1 MPFIK
6 EVPPRV
12 RQSVHVEQDT
22 IDGALENLGEWGR
35 VASSLSVSDAQKLVI
50 ELKRVPEFEKFD
62 VQTRTRASGEA
73 DEGRNV
79 WLQVS
84 GKSSTNPQADAD
96 YVKDADEA
104 KAKPTPDG
112 FPAKKL

>member
-12 RQSVHVEQDT
+12 RQSVHVDQDT
-22 IDGALENLGEWGR
+22 IDGALSNLGEWGR
-35 VASSLSVSDAQKLVI
+35 VAEGVSVSDAQKLVI
-50 ELKRVPEFEKFD
+50 ELKRVPEFDQFD
-62 VQTRTRASGEA
+62 VKTATRDDGQTG
-73 DEGRNV
+73 DGRNV